1 MHSIDIALRA
11 GTRFAQN
18 RRTIMT
24 VFNQTLLLNM
34 FETAARNIEAQVPLL
49 NKLDGDTG
57 DGDHGTTMLR
67 VCHCI
72 DAALEKAP
80 EEWSK
85 QVDALGWDIMSQ
97 DGGSAG
103 MLVGNL
109 FIGIGSGLTDP
120 ELHPDQAAAAIRSGV
135 ERVLKFSGAHPGD
148 KTMLDAL
155 IPAAE
160 ALEKQAQNGA
170 DIDAMF
176 ESAAKAAREG
186 AQATIAMI
194 PTRGRAK
201 NMGEKAV
208 GHIDPGAT
216 SMAIL
221 FESFNQAIHEKH

>member
-1 MHSIDIALRA
+1 M
-11 GTRFAQN
+11 
-18 RRTIMT
+18 TI
-24 VFNQTLLLNM
+24 FNQDLLFGM
-34 FETAARNIEAQVPLL
+34 FEAASKNIEAQVPLL
-49 NKLDGDTG
+49 NELDGKTG

-72 DAALEKAP
+72 DAALEKEP
-80 EEWSK
+80 DDWNQ

-109 FIGIGSGLTDP
+109 FLGIGSGLIEQ
-120 ELHPDQAAAAIRSGV
+120 ELEPKQAAAAIRCGV
-135 ERVLKFSGAHPGD
+135 DRVLQFSGAHQGD

-155 IPAAE
+155 IPATE
-160 ALEKQAQNGA
+160 ALEKEAENGA
-170 DIDAMF
+170 DIEAMF

-186 AQATIAMI
+186 AEATKAMV

-208 GHIDPGAT
+208 GYIDPGAT

>member
-1 MHSIDIALRA
+1 
-11 GTRFAQN
+11 
-18 RRTIMT
+18 MT
-24 VFNQTLLLNM
+24 VFNQGLLYNM
-34 FETAARNIEAQVPLL
+34 FEVAAKNIQAQAPLL
-49 NKLDGDTG
+49 NELDGRTG

-72 DAALEKAP
+72 EDTLQAKP
-80 EEWSK
+80 EEWGK
-85 QVDALGWDIMSQ
+85 QVDSLGWKIMSQ

-109 FIGIGSGLTDP
+109 FMGIGSGLTKD
-120 ELHPDQAAAAIRSGV
+120 ELQPVQAAAAIRAG
-135 ERVLKFSGAHPGD
+135 LNKLMQFSGAHQGD

-155 IPAAE
+155 IPAIE
-160 ALEKQAQNGA
+160 ALEKEAEKGA

-176 ESAAKAAREG
+176 AAAAKAARDG
-186 AQATIAMI
+186 AEATKQMV

-208 GHIDPGAT
+208 GFIDPGAT

-221 FESFNQAIHEKH
+221 FESFNQAIKQRH